1 MGRFCFKGGIKM
13 ITIESIIQ
21 ELRLHDVSPEK
32 LEEIRKSYHLAAEIH
47 KNQYRQSGEPY
58 IIHPLHVANNLLK
71 MEVYDPDTIS
81 AALLHDTIEDA
92 EIDFTKEDVADLINP
107 TVAELVDGVTKMRR
121 MNFSTTNEQ
130 TIANTRKIINGLT
143 KDVRIIMVKLAD
155 RLHNMQTL
163 EFKRPKKQK
172 ENAIETMELFVPL
185 SLTIGAYRVKNEL
198 EDLSLQYIEPDIYKH
213 IKEKKDSLQE
223 EREKYLSEIASKT
236 QEMLNDKGIPN
247 EIIYRTQTIC
257 TIYKKLQKGY
267 KMENMYD
274 LFYLKILVEEIEDCY
289 QTLCYVHRNYPPI
302 NGRFKD
308 YIYNPR
314 TNFYQSLH
322 TTVSDNNGNL
332 SKVKIR
338 SFDMDKVAA
347 YGIPAYWNIKNG
359 YTKEETQEMIR
370 KKCQF
375 AKRLIEIDESF
386 ADNREFFQQIKSE
399 LLTEHVYAYS
409 HNGDIIEL
417 PAGSTALDFACQVFP
432 DILDKMTGVLVNG
445 KEAPLNYVLTN
456 NDRVQ
461 VLTEGKINHENWEQF
476 AHTSAAKQKLKLLNK
491 QN

>member
-1 MGRFCFKGGIKM
+1 MIK
-13 ITIESIIQ
+13 IEDIIQ
-21 ELRLHDVSPEK
+21 ELRMHGVSEEK
-32 LEEIRKSYHLAAEIH
+32 LKEIEKSYQLAAEIH
-47 KNQYRQSGEPY
+47 KNQSRQSGEPY
-58 IIHPLHVANNLLK
+58 IIHPLHVAANLLK

-92 EIDFTKEDVADLINP
+92 EIEFTKEDVAELINP

-130 TIANTRKIINGLT
+130 ALANTRKIINGLT
-143 KDVRIIMVKLAD
+143 KDVRIIMIKLAD
-155 RLHNMQTL
+155 RLHNMETL
-163 EFKRPKKQK
+163 EFKEPKKQK

-185 SLTIGAYRVKNEL
+185 SLSIGAYRVKNEL
-198 EDLSLQYIEPDIYKH
+198 EDLSLQYIEPEEYKR
-213 IKEKKDSLQE
+213 IKEKKDSLQP
-223 EREKYLSEIASKT
+223 EREKYLQEIASTTKEILDT
-236 QEMLNDKGIPN
+236 KGIPHD
-247 EIIYRTQTIC
+247 IIFRTQTIC

-274 LFYLKILVEEIEDCY
+274 LFYLKILVDEIENCY
-289 QTLCYVHRNYPPI
+289 QTLCYVHKNNPPI

-308 YIYNPR
+308 YIFNPR

-338 SFDMDKVAA
+338 TFDMDKVAA
-347 YGIPAYWNIKNG
+347 FGIPAYWNIKDG
-359 YTKEETQEMIR
+359 LTIEKTQAIIR
-370 KKCQF
+370 EKCQF
-375 AKRLIEIDESF
+375 AKKLIEIDEAF
-386 ADNREFFQQIKSE
+386 QDNREFIKQIKSE

-432 DILDKMTGVLVNG
+432 ELLDKMTGVLVNG
-445 KEAPLNYVLTN
+445 IEAPLDYVLSN

-461 VLTEGKINHENWEQF
+461 VVTDGKINHQNWEQF
-476 AHTSAAKQKLKLLNK
+476 AHTTGAKQKLKLLNR

>member
-1 MGRFCFKGGIKM
+1 M
-13 ITIESIIQ
+13 ITIESITE
-21 ELRLHDVSPEK
+21 ELRKHNVSEEK
-32 LEEIRKSYHLAAEIH
+32 IKEVEKSYQLAAEIH
-47 KNQYRQSGEPY
+47 KNQLRQSGEPY
-58 IIHPLHVANNLLK
+58 IIHPLNVANNLLQ

-81 AALLHDTIEDA
+81 AGLLHDTIEDA
-92 EIDFTKEDVADLINP
+92 EIPFTKEDVANIINP

-130 TIANTRKIINGLT
+130 TLANTRKIINGLT
-143 KDVRIIMVKLAD
+143 KDVRIIMIKLAD
-155 RLHNMQTL
+155 RLHNMETL
-163 EFKRPKKQK
+163 EYKKPQK
-172 ENAIETMELFVPL
+172 QRENAIETMELFVPL
-185 SLTIGAYRVKNEL
+185 ALSIGAYRVKNQL
-198 EDLSLQYIEPDIYKH
+198 EDLSLQYIEPDTYKR

-223 EREKYLSEIASKT
+223 EREKYLREIASKT
-236 QEMLNDKGIPN
+236 SEVLTTKNIHND
-247 EIIYRTQTIC
+247 IIYRNQTIC

-267 KMENMYD
+267 KIENMYD

-289 QTLCYVHRNYPPI
+289 QTLCYVHKNNPPI

-308 YIYNPR
+308 YIFNPR

-338 SFDMDKVAA
+338 TFDMDKVAA
-347 YGIPAYWNIKNG
+347 FGIPAYWNIKNG
-359 YTKEETQEMIR
+359 LTKEKTQEIIR
-370 KKCQF
+370 QKCQF
-375 AKRLIEIDESF
+375 AKKLIEIDEAF
-386 ADNREFFQQIKSE
+386 QDNREFITQIKRE
-399 LLTEHVYAYS
+399 LLTEHVYAYT

-432 DILDKMTGVLVNG
+432 DLLDKMTGVLVNG

-476 AHTSAAKQKLKLLNK
+476 VHTTGAKQKIKLLNG